1 MKDAF
6 FAGRVFVPGEQNGF
20 RFFLWGDTPW
30 AGHQAEGEM
39 SFSSTFAEPADGAF
53 LCKVSA
59 GWIFVTGAGKNH
71 NFRHTFTDD
80 TPQAEANAQAMAA
93 LGIEI
98 LSLEEGNQRIRAD
111 GIAPYSIT
119 ADEKRRQA
127 ARDNQH
133 VQGKK

>member
-6 FAGRVFVPGEQNGF
+6 FAGRVFAPGEQNGF
-20 RFFLWGDTPW
+20 RFFLWGNTPW
-30 AGHQAEGEM
+30 PGQQEGGM

-59 GWIFVTGAGKNH
+59 GWMFVTGAGKNQ

-80 TPQAEANAQAMAA
+80 TPQADANAQAMAA
-93 LGIEI
+93 LGIPI
-98 LSLEEGNQRIRAD
+98 LSLEEGNQQVRAD

-127 ARDNQH
+127 ALDKQH
-133 VQGKK
+133 FKS

>member
-20 RFFLWGDTPW
+20 RFILWGDAPW
-30 AGHQAEGEM
+30 AGHNEEVGM

-59 GWIFVTGAGKNH
+59 GWIFVTGAGKKQ

-80 TPQAEANAQAMAA
+80 TPQADVNAQAMAA
-93 LGIEI
+93 LGIPI
-98 LSLEEGNQRIRAD
+98 LSLEEGNQRVRAD
-111 GIAPYSIT
+111 GIALYSIT
-119 ADEKRRQA
+119 DDEKRRQA
-127 ARDNQH
+127 ALDKNR
-133 VQGKK
+133 K